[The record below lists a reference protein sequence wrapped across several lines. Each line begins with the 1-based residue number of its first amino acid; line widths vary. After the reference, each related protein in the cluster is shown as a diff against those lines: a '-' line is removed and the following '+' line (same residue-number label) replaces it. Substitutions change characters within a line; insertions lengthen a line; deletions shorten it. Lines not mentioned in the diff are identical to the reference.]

1 MQTDTSTKTS
11 TVPQFDLAASLN
23 ESRAFRRIEIHDLE
37 PAAAQTSIPIVRVSE
52 VWKGVQYSA
61 LND

>member
-1 MQTDTSTKTS
+1 MQTETSTKKS
-11 TVPQFDLAASLN
+11 TAPQFDAAAFS
-23 ESRAFRRIEIHDLE
+23 ESRTFHRIEIHDLE
-37 PAAAQTSIPIVRVSE
+37 PAAAQMNIPIVRVSE